1 MFNAIICRYHE
12 IAIKG
17 RNRNMFEKRM
27 VENLHS
33 MLRELPPLS
42 IRKIRGRI
50 WISKK
55 DDAQFSEAEL
65 DILKQRMHH
74 AFGLESFSPVIMCEP
89 DIEKLH
95 AIVKET
101 CKPFFEKQFEKK
113 KIVSFR
119 VRARRSDKKFPLR
132 SKEVEINLAR
142 AAGNMYDH
150 DSLDI
155 NLDEADVTI
164 GCEIREEFAFI
175 FYENY
180 TAPGGLPVGSNA
192 PVLALLSGGIDS
204 PVACYMTMKRGSGVH
219 YITFHSSPYT
229 PRESVDKV
237 IGIATA
243 LNQFQKP
250 GTLHI
255 CNLAPM
261 QKLIRDNCEGRIRTV
276 LYRRMMFRIAERV
289 ARKNDLKALLTGE
302 ALGQVASQTVV
313 NMGTINIATEMLV
326 LRPLVG
332 MDKNEVIKMAR
343 AIDTFDMSNVQV
355 PDSCT
360 VFAPKSPSTAVSP
373 GLAKHEEERIPDW
386 ENVMEQIIND
396 IEIVKP

>member
-17 RNRNMFEKRM
+17 KNRNMFENRM
-27 VENLHS
+27 IDNLHS
-33 MLRELPPLS
+33 MLREIQPLN
-42 IRKIRGRI
+42 IRKNRGRI
-50 WISKK
+50 WINKK
-55 DDAQFSEAEL
+55 DENQFTDAEIFIIKE
-65 DILKQRMHH
+65 RMPH

-89 DIEKLH
+89 DIEPLKN
-95 AIVKET
+95 IVQNT
-101 CKPFFEKQFEKK
+101 CKPYFEEKFLKK
-113 KIVSFR
+113 KVVSFR

-132 SKEVEINLAR
+132 SKEVEIELAR
-142 AAGNMYDH
+142 AAGDNYDY
-150 DSLDI
+150 DSLSIDLVNADI
-155 NLDEADVTI
+155 TI
-164 GCEIREEFAFI
+164 GCEVREEFAFI
-175 FYENY
+175 YYE
-180 TAPGGLPVGSNA
+180 TFSAAGGLPVGSNA

-237 IGIATA
+237 IGIAA
-243 LNQFQKP
+243 FLNKLQKP
-250 GTLHI
+250 GALHI

-261 QKLIRDNCEGRIRTV
+261 QKLIRDNCDGRLRTV

-289 ARKNDLKALLTGE
+289 ALKNDLKALLTGE

-313 NMGTINIATEMLV
+313 NMGTINAATDMLV

-332 MDKNEVIKMAR
+332 LDKNEVIKRAR
-343 AIDTFDMSNVQV
+343 EIGTFDMSNVQV

-360 VFAPKSPSTAVSP
+360 VFAPKSPSTKVSL
-373 GLAKHEEERIPDW
+373 GLAHEEEKRIPDW
-386 ENVMEQIIND
+386 ENVLEQIISY
-396 IEIVKP
+396 IETISP

>member
-17 RNRNMFEKRM
+17 KNRNMFEKRM
-27 VENLHS
+27 VDNLGS
-33 MLRELPPLS
+33 ILKELPPLS

-50 WISKK
+50 WITKK
-55 DDAQFSEAEL
+55 DESQFTEAEL
-65 DILKQRMHH
+65 DILKLRMQH
-74 AFGLESFSPVIMCEP
+74 AFGLETFSPVIMCEP
-89 DIEKLH
+89 DIEKLC
-95 AIVKET
+95 AIVNET
-101 CKPFFEKQFEKK
+101 CEPFFEQQFARKK
-113 KIVSFR
+113 VVSFR
-119 VRARRSDKKFPLR
+119 VRTRRSDKNFPLR
-132 SKEVEINLAR
+132 SKEVEIALAKT
-142 AAGNMYDH
+142 AGDKYDH
-150 DSLDI
+150 DSLSI
-155 NLDEADVTI
+155 NLMQADVTI

-175 FYENY
+175 FYENFSS
-180 TAPGGLPVGSNA
+180 PGGLPVGSNA

-204 PVACYMTMKRGSGVH
+204 PVACYMTMKRGSGTH

-237 IGIATA
+237 IGIAGA
-243 LNQFQKP
+243 LNKFQKS
-250 GTLHI
+250 GKLHI

-276 LYRRMMFRIAERV
+276 LYRRMMFRIAERI
-289 ARKNDLKALLTGE
+289 AKENDLKALLTGE

-313 NMGTINIATEMLV
+313 NMGTINMATEMLV

-332 MDKNEVIKMAR
+332 MDKNEVIDIAR
-343 AIDTFDMSNVQV
+343 KIDTFDMSNVQV

-360 VFAPKSPSTAVSP
+360 IFAPKSPSTAVSP

-386 ENVMEQIIND
+386 ENVLEQIIND
-396 IEIVKP
+396 IEIVRP